1 MYFCDEM
8 SRKLF
13 FTVAA
18 ALLALSA
25 HAQYLT
31 YDASYSQG
39 LERCDSAIYAAIE
52 EGNTPGAVLCVVKG
66 DKIVYEKAYG
76 NKRIV
81 PKAEPMTTGTVF
93 DLASLSK
100 CVGTTISFMQLVEQ
114 GLVDLDATV
123 DTYLP
128 DFAPWIDGAD
138 TVRITVRQLMTHT
151 SGLQAVANVLELGR
165 RKADGKPQMLRDYI
179 MKELPRKARPGTERI
194 YSCPNFITLQYIL
207 ETVTGERLCDYAQE
221 HVFDVLGL
229 QHTCYFPTNQR
240 IPKKVLGTIAPT
252 EVLYRKGTDPQ
263 QLGRRTKYGRAL
275 LGQVHDPTARR
286 FGCGNSGNAGVFST
300 AEDLA
305 VLCAAL
311 MAGGEWQGRRIL
323 QPGTVEMMSVP
334 QPGAFGRTLGWDAQ
348 SPAAGFAGEVFRK
361 DRTICHTGY
370 TGTSIVIDFD
380 RQIAVILLTN
390 RVHPADDGEVGK
402 TRRAVSDI
410 VAEVLNIY

>member
-8 SRKLF
+8 YRKIF

-18 ALLALSA
+18 ALLALTA
-25 HAQYLT
+25 DAQYLT
-31 YDASYSQG
+31 YDGSRSAG
-39 LERCDSAIYAAIE
+39 LERCDSAIFAAI
-52 EGNTPGAVLCVVKG
+52 GDGQFPGAVLCVVQG

-76 NKRIV
+76 HKRLY
-81 PKAEPMTTGTVF
+81 PNEDPMTTGTVF

-100 CVGTTISFMQLVEQ
+100 CVGTTISFLQLVEQ

-128 DFAPWIDGAD
+128 EFVPWTDGVD

-151 SGLQAVANVLELGR
+151 SGLQAIAGVLELGR

-194 YSCPNFITLQYIL
+194 YGCPNFITLQYIL

-221 HVFDVLGL
+221 HVFDVLDL
-229 QHTCYFPTNQR
+229 QHTCYFPTDQR
-240 IPKKVLGTIAPT
+240 IPKKILGTIAPT
-252 EVLYRKGTDPQ
+252 EVFFREGTDPQ
-263 QLGRRTKYGRAL
+263 QLGRRTKYGRPL
-275 LGQVHDPTARR
+275 IGQVHDPTARR
-286 FGCGNSGNAGVFST
+286 FNCGNSGNAGVFST

-305 VLCAAL
+305 VLCAEL

-323 QPGTVEMMSVP
+323 KPETVEMMSLP

-348 SPAAGFAGEVFRK
+348 SPAAEFAGEAFRK

-370 TGTSIVIDFD
+370 TGTSVVIDFD

-390 RVHPADDGEVGK
+390 RVHPRDEGGVGK

>member
-1 MYFCDEM
+1 M

-25 HAQYLT
+25 NAQYLT
-31 YDASYSQG
+31 YDASRSQG

-52 EGNTPGAVLCVVKG
+52 EGNTPGAVLCVVQG

-81 PKAEPMTTGTVF
+81 PKAEPMTTGTIF

-100 CVGTTISFMQLVEQ
+100 CVGTTLSFMQLVEQ

-123 DTYLP
+123 DSYLP
-128 DFAPWIDGAD
+128 DFAPWTDGAD

-151 SGLQAVANVLELGR
+151 SGLQAVADVLELGR
-165 RKADGKPQMLRDYI
+165 RKADGKPGMLREYI
-179 MKELPRKARPGTERI
+179 MKELPRRERPGTKRI

-221 HVFDVLGL
+221 HVFDALGL

-240 IPKKVLGTIAPT
+240 IPKKILSNIAPT

-263 QLGRRTKYGRAL
+263 QSGRRTKYGRAL

-286 FGCGNSGNAGVFST
+286 FNCGNSGNAGVFST

-305 VLCAAL
+305 VVCAAL

-323 QPGTVEMMSVP
+323 RPETVEMMSLP
-334 QPGAFGRTLGWDAQ
+334 QPDAFGRTLGWDAR
-348 SPAAGFAGEVFRK
+348 SPAAGFAGEEFRK

-380 RQIAVILLTN
+380 RQTAIILLTN
-390 RVHPADDGEVGK
+390 RVHPVDDGGVGK